1 MVKYILGRALQTLGV
16 VFGGTMVIFAL
27 AYALPTNPAA
37 ALAGERAADP
47 AFVAAI
53 ESRYHLNEP
62 LWRQYLY
69 YVQGLL
75 HGDFGQTVTG
85 QNIAPMLAER
95 LSISAQLAA
104 VAVLIACVLGIGAGM
119 LASLNRHHAIDH
131 LVRAA
136 TLAGLSIP
144 FFVIAFVL
152 QLVVGVKLQWLPVSG
167 LEAGWKSFL
176 LPGFV
181 LAVAS
186 TAYITRLTRSQLIE
200 QLDEDYVRLATAKG
214 LGRWRVVRHHA
225 LRNSLIPVVTFAGIE
240 FGALFGG
247 AVIVE
252 LIFNIPGLGQALARA
267 IYLGDKPAVV
277 GIVTAII
284 LIYAVVNLV
293 IDAIYLLLDPRI
305 RHA

>member
-1 MVKYILGRALQTLGV
+1 MLKYILGRVLQTLGV
-16 VFGGTMVIFAL
+16 VFGGTLVIFAL
-27 AYALPTNPAA
+27 AFALPTNPAA

-53 ESRYHLNEP
+53 EARYHLNEP

-85 QNIAPMLAER
+85 QPIAPMLAER
-95 LSISAQLAA
+95 LSVSAQLAA

-119 LASLNRHHAIDH
+119 LASLNRHRTIDH
-131 LVRAA
+131 IVRAA

-152 QLVVGVKLQWLPVSG
+152 QLVVGVKLQWLPVAG
-167 LEAGWKSFL
+167 LEAGWKSL
-176 LPGFV
+176 LMPGFV

-247 AVIVE
+247 AVITE

-284 LIYAVVNLV
+284 LVYALINLV

>member
-1 MVKYILGRALQTLGV
+1 MVKYILGRTLQTLGV

-27 AYALPTNPAA
+27 AFALPTNPAA

-53 ESRYHLNEP
+53 ESRYHLDEP
-62 LWRQYLY
+62 LWRQYVY

-85 QNIAPMLAER
+85 QEIAPMLAER
-95 LSISAQLAA
+95 LSVSAQLAA
-104 VAVLIACVLGIGAGM
+104 VAVLIACALGIGAGM
-119 LASLNRHHAIDH
+119 LASLNRHRTIDH
-131 LVRAA
+131 IIRAA

-167 LEAGWKSFL
+167 LEAGWKSLL

-186 TAYITRLTRSQLIE
+186 TAYIARLTRSQLIE

-247 AVIVE
+247 AVITE

-284 LIYAVVNLV
+284 LIYALINLA

>member
-1 MVKYILGRALQTLGV
+1 MVKYLLGRTLQTLGV
-16 VFGGTMVIFAL
+16 VIGGTMVIFAL
-27 AYALPTNPAA
+27 AFALPTNPAA

-53 ESRYHLNEP
+53 ESRYHLDEP

-85 QNIAPMLAER
+85 QQIAPMLAER
-95 LSISAQLAA
+95 LSVSAQLAA
-104 VAVLIACVLGIGAGM
+104 VAVLIACALGIGAGM
-119 LASLNRHHAIDH
+119 LASLNRHRTIDH

-167 LEAGWKSFL
+167 LEAGWKSLL

-186 TAYITRLTRSQLIE
+186 TAYIARLTRSQLIE

-247 AVIVE
+247 AVITE

-284 LIYAVVNLV
+284 LIYALINLA

>member
-27 AYALPTNPAA
+27 AFALPTNPAA

-85 QNIAPMLAER
+85 QPIAPMLVER
-95 LSISAQLAA
+95 LSVSAQLAA

-119 LASLNRHHAIDH
+119 LASLNRHRTIDH

-284 LIYAVVNLV
+284 LVYALINLA

>member
-1 MVKYILGRALQTLGV
+1 MVKYILGRVLQTLGV
-16 VFGGTMVIFAL
+16 VFGGTLVIFAL
-27 AYALPTNPAA
+27 AFALPTNPAA

-53 ESRYHLNEP
+53 EARYHLNEP

-75 HGDFGQTVTG
+75 HGDFGETVTG
-85 QNIAPMLAER
+85 QPIAPMLAER
-95 LSISAQLAA
+95 LSVSAQLAA

-119 LASLNRHHAIDH
+119 LASLNRHRTIDH
-131 LVRAA
+131 IVRAA

-167 LEAGWKSFL
+167 LEAGWKSL
-176 LPGFV
+176 LMPGFV

-247 AVIVE
+247 AVITE

-284 LIYAVVNLV
+284 LVYALINLV

>member
-1 MVKYILGRALQTLGV
+1 
-16 VFGGTMVIFAL
+16 
-27 AYALPTNPAA
+27 
-37 ALAGERAADP
+37 
-47 AFVAAI
+47 
-53 ESRYHLNEP
+53 
-62 LWRQYLY
+62 
-69 YVQGLL
+69 
-75 HGDFGQTVTG
+75 
-85 QNIAPMLAER
+85 
-95 LSISAQLAA
+95 
-104 VAVLIACVLGIGAGM
+104 
-119 LASLNRHHAIDH
+119 
-131 LVRAA
+131 
-136 TLAGLSIP
+136 
-144 FFVIAFVL
+144 
-152 QLVVGVKLQWLPVSG
+152 
-167 LEAGWKSFL
+167 
-176 LPGFV
+176 
-181 LAVAS
+181 
-186 TAYITRLTRSQLIE
+186 ITRLTRSQLIE

-284 LIYAVVNLV
+284 LVYALINLA

>member
-27 AYALPTNPAA
+27 AFALPTNPAA

-69 YVQGLL
+69 YMQGLL

-85 QNIAPMLAER
+85 QPIAPMLAER
-95 LSISAQLAA
+95 LSVSAQLAA
-104 VAVLIACVLGIGAGM
+104 VAVLIACTLGIGAGM
-119 LASLNRHHAIDH
+119 LASLNRHRTIDH
-131 LVRAA
+131 IVRAA

-167 LEAGWKSFL
+167 LEAGWKSL
-176 LPGFV
+176 VLPGFV

-200 QLDEDYVRLATAKG
+200 QLGEDYVQLATAKG

-225 LRNSLIPVVTFAGIE
+225 LRNSLIPVVTYAGIE

-284 LIYAVVNLV
+284 LIYALVNLA

>member
-1 MVKYILGRALQTLGV
+1 MVTYILGRALQTLGV
-16 VFGGTMVIFAL
+16 VFGGTIVIFAL
-27 AYALPTNPAA
+27 AFALPTNPAA

-85 QNIAPMLAER
+85 QPIAPMLAER
-95 LSISAQLAA
+95 LSVSAQLAA

-119 LASLNRHHAIDH
+119 LASLNRHRTIDH
-131 LVRAA
+131 IVRAA

-284 LIYAVVNLV
+284 LVYALINLA

>member
-27 AYALPTNPAA
+27 AFALPTNPAA

-85 QNIAPMLAER
+85 QPIAPMLAER
-95 LSISAQLAA
+95 LSVSAQLAA

-119 LASLNRHHAIDH
+119 LASLNRHRTIDH
-131 LVRAA
+131 IVRAA

-284 LIYAVVNLV
+284 LVYALINLA

>member
-1 MVKYILGRALQTLGV
+1 MVKYILGRVLQTLGV
-16 VFGGTMVIFAL
+16 VFGGTLVIFAL
-27 AYALPTNPAA
+27 AFALPTNPAA

-53 ESRYHLNEP
+53 EARYHLDEP

-85 QNIAPMLAER
+85 QPIAPMLAER
-95 LSISAQLAA
+95 LSVSAQLAA

-119 LASLNRHHAIDH
+119 LASLNRHRTIDH
-131 LVRAA
+131 IVRAA

-152 QLVVGVKLQWLPVSG
+152 QLVVGVKLQWLPVAG
-167 LEAGWKSFL
+167 LEAGWKSL
-176 LPGFV
+176 LMPGFV

-247 AVIVE
+247 AVITE

-284 LIYAVVNLV
+284 LVYALINLV

>member
-1 MVKYILGRALQTLGV
+1 MAKYILGRALQMLGV
-16 VFGGTMVIFAL
+16 VFGGTLVIFAL
-27 AYALPTNPAA
+27 AFALPTNPAA
-37 ALAGERAADP
+37 ALAGERGADP

-53 ESRYHLNEP
+53 EARYHLDEP

-75 HGDFGQTVTG
+75 HGDFGETVTG
-85 QNIAPMLAER
+85 QPIAPMLAER
-95 LSISAQLAA
+95 LSVSAQLAA
-104 VAVLIACVLGIGAGM
+104 VAVLIACVLGVGAGM
-119 LASLNRHHAIDH
+119 LASLNRHRTIDH
-131 LVRAA
+131 IVRAA

-167 LEAGWKSFL
+167 LEAGWKSL
-176 LPGFV
+176 LMPGFV

-284 LIYAVVNLV
+284 LVYALINLA

>member
-1 MVKYILGRALQTLGV
+1 MVKYILGRVLQTLGV
-16 VFGGTMVIFAL
+16 VFGGTLVIFAL
-27 AYALPTNPAA
+27 AFALPTNPAA

-53 ESRYHLNEP
+53 EARYHLNEP

-85 QNIAPMLAER
+85 QPIAPMLAER
-95 LSISAQLAA
+95 LSVSAQLAA

-119 LASLNRHHAIDH
+119 LASLNRHRTIDH
-131 LVRAA
+131 IVRAA

-152 QLVVGVKLQWLPVSG
+152 QLVVGVKLQWLPVAG
-167 LEAGWKSFL
+167 LEAGWKSL
-176 LPGFV
+176 LMPGFV

-247 AVIVE
+247 AVITE

-284 LIYAVVNLV
+284 LVYALINLV